1 MDELAVLFVCS
12 FTHLMQFSAAFLT
25 FTFIFI
31 VDKIVQGKTEVF
43 SFVIIY
49 TERQQIYLHII

>member
-1 MDELAVLFVCS
+1 
-12 FTHLMQFSAAFLT
+12 MQFSAAFLT

-49 TERQQIYLHII
+49 QIRGNTFIYTYEKTELNCIYLHII